1 MVIIKESDTY
11 RMYTEGEKTMIER
24 LKYPR
29 WVGEV
34 TFGQA
39 SDIEHIDMKDNCTDV
54 MELAR
59 SMRQAAEFITKYP
72 AP

>member
-1 MVIIKESDTY
+1 MKTIKQSDTY
-11 RMYTEGEKTMIER
+11 RLYTEEEKTMIER

-29 WVGEV
+29 WVGEL
-34 TFGQA
+34 TFGQE
-39 SDIEHIDMKDNCTDV
+39 SDIEHIVMKDNCTDA

-59 SMRQAAEFITKYP
+59 SMRSAAEFITKYP